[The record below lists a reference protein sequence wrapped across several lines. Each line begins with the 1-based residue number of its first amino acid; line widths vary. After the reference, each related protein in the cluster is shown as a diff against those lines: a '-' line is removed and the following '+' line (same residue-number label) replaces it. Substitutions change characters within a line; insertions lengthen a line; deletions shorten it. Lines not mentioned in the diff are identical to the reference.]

1 MTRMWKKN
9 TVNAVFSITSDLKAF
24 QLTKQEIWDT
34 LSISSTRETAEL
46 NRDVCVTIGCSGC
59 STDLCPHNIIS
70 CQTHSLSAKWA
81 QKYQG
86 TRARSHPPKIHK
98 QLNHFFNYM
107 SCATSN
113 HSRTYRVS
121 FKSPARGPREISL
134 ERRNQKP
141 GLGLIYKHQLKANKK
156 ARGDQALSR
165 FTRPGVSCPIY
176 RVLFTGW
183 YASLHMLH
191 IIFNCGIKKQN
202 RVIFLQ
208 MSLFSVTDFSVFSS
222 RTCSALPCSLQSIWR
237 LWAVVW

>member
-9 TVNAVFSITSDLKAF
+9 TVNAVFSITSDLKTF

-46 NRDVCVTIGCSGC
+46 NREVCVTIGCSGC
-59 STDLCPHNIIS
+59 STDLCPRNIIS

-113 HSRTYRVS
+113 RSRTHRVG
-121 FKSPARGPREISL
+121 FKSPARSPREISL
-134 ERRNQKP
+134 ERRRNQKP

-165 FTRPGVSCPIY
+165 FTHPGVSCPIY

-183 YASLHMLH
+183 YVSLLR
-191 IIFNCGIKKQN
+191 ITSSLTVALKKPQSSFSKGPY
-202 RVIFLQ
+202 FL
-208 MSLFSVTDFSVFSS
+208 
-222 RTCSALPCSLQSIWR
+222 
-237 LWAVVW
+237 